1 MRTTL
6 LALCLLLPAAAP
18 ALAQARS
25 TDEAAIR
32 KSVAAFESAI
42 NRRDGRAIA
51 GLFTREGDVVF
62 FDSPRFVGRD
72 SIAKGHNEAIGSWPS
87 TRRFSLEVTNIRFL
101 GSDLALV
108 ETLARFSE
116 GEMTSNRGTILMG
129 RRDGKWLWEA
139 LRVYPAQ
146 RPPS

>member
-1 MRTTL
+1 MRRTV
-6 LALCLLLPAAAP
+6 LALCLLLPATAP
-18 ALAQARS
+18 ALAQTRS
-25 TDEAAIR
+25 TGEAAIR
-32 KSVAAFESAI
+32 NSVAAYQSAV
-42 NRRDGRAIA
+42 NQRDARAIA
-51 GLFTREGDVVF
+51 GLFTRDADAVY

-72 SIAKGHNEAIGSWPS
+72 SIAKAQKETISSWPS

-116 GEMTSNRGTILMG
+116 GEMTSNRGTILMA

-146 RPPS
+146 GG